1 MTSCRS
7 RVPGEGEGV
16 VCWRIAAPPPHGRV
30 QRSGR
35 RHVARML
42 FSTCVCMHV
51 HALAAAAHLAAAA
64 AAVVCMWTS
73 AGAAQR
79 CGAHRRVM
87 RTRRFTFSLG
97 SWFKLRFSVCLL
109 WNGGAEGEVSGS
121 GAARCGRLLRVECAL
136 SFYLF
141 FCQDKQPAQ
150 KNPLFVPFL
159 F

>member
-1 MTSCRS
+1 MSQPCPRRGWGRGLLTHCGS
-7 RVPGEGEGV
+7 
-16 VCWRIAAPPPHGRV
+16 PPPHGRV

-64 AAVVCMWTS
+64 AAAAVVCMWTS

-87 RTRRFTFSLG
+87 RTRRFTSSLG

-121 GAARCGRLLRVECAL
+121 GAARCGRLLRGECAL

-150 KNPLFVPFL
+150 KNPLFAPFL